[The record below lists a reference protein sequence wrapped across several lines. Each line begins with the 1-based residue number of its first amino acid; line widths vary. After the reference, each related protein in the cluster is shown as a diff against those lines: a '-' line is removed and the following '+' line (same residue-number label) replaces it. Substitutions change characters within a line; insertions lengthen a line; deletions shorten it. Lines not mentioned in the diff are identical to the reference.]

1 MPTQR
6 QYLTTLSLLSL
17 IAVCLSA
24 CSPKTTTAELP
35 VKAPAAFSESGA
47 AELPADWWASLGDT
61 ALNRVMDT
69 AFTNNFNLV
78 VAWERLQAARAV
90 VERESASLFPDL
102 QANMQSALNFP
113 QPDFVG
119 GENVRLG
126 LRSQYEVDLW
136 GRIHSLVDAER
147 FRRDASGVD
156 YQAAAI
162 SLSAEVARAWYQLA
176 EARGQLE
183 IVSAQLENN
192 EKVLRLIRQ
201 RLGTGQVRSVDV
213 LRQEQLLASTR
224 EQQTYIRANIRL
236 LENRLSVLLGGRPQD
251 RLPALPDTLRSP
263 PPLPATGIP
272 LDLVRRR
279 PDLQRAFYQVQAADE
294 ELAAAISNKYP
305 RLSLSA
311 STSLRSNNFRDVLD
325 SWAYSLAGNIAAPLL
340 NAGQLRAEVDR
351 SRSVRQQRLY
361 EYGQATLT
369 AFREVEDALAQ
380 EQNQAQAIRALEDQL
395 RLARRAYEQLRLQY
409 FNGTSTY
416 LDVLTALDQMQQL
429 RRDLL
434 SARYLLIDYRIALCR
449 ALAAAPDATPIN
461 RNRTQ

>member
-1 MPTQR
+1 
-6 QYLTTLSLLSL
+6 
-17 IAVCLSA
+17 
-24 CSPKTTTAELP
+24 
-35 VKAPAAFSESGA
+35 
-47 AELPADWWASLGDT
+47 
-61 ALNRVMDT
+61 
-69 AFTNNFNLV
+69 
-78 VAWERLQAARAV
+78 
-90 VERESASLFPDL
+90 
-102 QANMQSALNFP
+102 
-113 QPDFVG
+113 
-119 GENVRLG
+119 

-147 FRRDASGVD
+147 FRRGASGAD

-176 EARGQLE
+176 EARGQLD
-183 IVSAQLENN
+183 IVNAQLQNN
-192 EKVLRLIRQ
+192 EKILRLIRQ
-201 RLGTGQVRSVDV
+201 RLGTGQVRGVDV
-213 LRQEQLLASTR
+213 LRQEQLLAGTR
-224 EQQTYIRANIRL
+224 EQRTYILANIRL
-236 LENRLSVLLGGRPQD
+236 LENRLSVLLGDRPQD
-251 RLPALPDTLRSP
+251 RLPTVPDTLRSP

-272 LDLVRRR
+272 LDLVRQR

-305 RLSLSA
+305 RLSLNA

-361 EYGQATLT
+361 EYGQSTLT

-380 EQNQAQAIRALEDQL
+380 EQNQAQAITALEDQL
-395 RLARRAYEQLRLQY
+395 RLAEQAYDQLRLQY

-434 SARYLLIDYRIALCR
+434 SARYLLMDYRIALCR

>member
-1 MPTQR
+1 MPTQQ
-6 QYLTTLSLLSL
+6 QYLTTLSLLLL
-17 IAVCLSA
+17 IAVCLPA

-35 VKAPAAFSESGA
+35 VKAPAAFSGSGA

-69 AFTNNFNLV
+69 ALTNNFNLV

-102 QANMQSALNFP
+102 RANIQSALNFP

-147 FRRDASGVD
+147 FRRDASGAD

-176 EARGQLE
+176 EARGQLA
-183 IVSAQLENN
+183 IVNAQLRNN
-192 EKVLRLIRQ
+192 EKILRLIRQ

-213 LRQEQLLASTR
+213 LRQEQLLAGTR
-224 EQQTYIRANIRL
+224 EQKTYIRANIRL
-236 LENRLSVLLGGRPQD
+236 LENRLSVLLGDRPQD
-251 RLPALPDTLRSP
+251 ALPALPDTLRSP
-263 PPLPATGIP
+263 LPLPATGIP
-272 LDLVRRR
+272 LDLVRQR

-305 RLSLSA
+305 RLSLNA

-380 EQNQAQAIRALEDQL
+380 EQNQAQAITALEDQL

-434 SARYLLIDYRIALCR
+434 SARYLLMDYRIALCR